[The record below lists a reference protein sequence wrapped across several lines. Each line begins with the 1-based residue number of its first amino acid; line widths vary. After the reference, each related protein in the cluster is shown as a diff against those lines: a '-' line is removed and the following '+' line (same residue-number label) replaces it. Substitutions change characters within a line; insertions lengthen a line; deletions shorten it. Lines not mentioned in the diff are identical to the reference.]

1 MRERASKAPSF
12 PWLADALRRIAPHA
26 LAYLAIANLAAA
38 AARLDDLEAFLEQ
51 FLELLDR
58 AAFPQHVPG
67 CARHL
72 DLVGF
77 GQLTTLDQG
86 ALHAVAALPGAGDL
100 GVVGQ
105 GYVELLAVLGAVP
118 RDLTRLQVAVALGL
132 IAHGSEATA
141 DAIAPHVAIS
151 HQHSLLH
158 ASTASL
164 CRLRPGYASHS

>member
-1 MRERASKAPSF
+1 MAVPECSTGSTPVSRTRVHVVQ
-12 PWLADALRRIAPHA
+12 RQ
-26 LAYLAIANLAAA
+26 YLALQIKFHAQDVPNWCEGPVSRSAEP
-38 AARLDDLEAFLEQ
+38 ARA
-51 FLELLDR
+51 
-58 AAFPQHVPG
+58 QHVPG
-67 CARHL
+67 RARHL
-72 DLVGF
+72 DLLGF
-77 GQLTTLDQG
+77 GQLTTLDQP

-118 RDLTRLQVAVALGL
+118 RDLTRRQVAVAVGL
-132 IAHGSEATA
+132 VAHGSEATA
-141 DAIAPHVAIS
+141 DATAPHVAIS

>member
-12 PWLADALRRIAPHA
+12 PWLADALRRIAPRA

-72 DLVGF
+72 DLLGF
-77 GQLTTLDQG
+77 GQVTTLDQG
-86 ALHAVAALPGAGDL
+86 ALHAVAAQPGAGDL
-100 GVVGQ
+100 GVVGE

-118 RDLTRLQVAVALGL
+118 RDLTRRRVVAVGL

-141 DAIAPHVAIS
+141 DATAPHVAIS
-151 HQHSLLH
+151 HHQHSSLH
-158 ASTASL
+158 VSPHI
-164 CRLRPGYASHS
+164 C